1 MSGRDGFCDGPGRTA
16 RIWLSSFS
24 VLHCA
29 LYTCLLWGFSPS
41 PHICTFP
48 PFHQE
53 RSYKV
58 LHDLNTVKLKG
69 IPSCQFVPSVSMR
82 SAVGHCVGRRHP
94 PPSLLHVPSSSTM
107 YQRDPGPQT
116 QAFSFCHP
124 HSSLR
129 WSRLKQMN
137 FISS

>member
-1 MSGRDGFCDGPGRTA
+1 MEEMAFVTGLAG
-16 RIWLSSFS
+16 WLELCSLPSLYSS
-24 VLHCA
+24 VP
-29 LYTCLLWGFSPS
+29 YTRLLWGFSPS

-53 RSYKV
+53 SSYKV
-58 LHDLNTVKLKG
+58 LRDLNTVKLKG
-69 IPSCQFVPSVSMR
+69 IPSCQLVPSVSMR
-82 SAVGHCVGRRHP
+82 SAVGHCVGTRHL
-94 PPSLLHVPSSSTM
+94 PPSLLHVSSSSTM
-107 YQRDPGPQT
+107 YQRDPRPQT

-129 WSRLKQMN
+129 WSSLKQMN